1 MRDENT
7 KPHQPHIQKSAFNA
21 IFDIHGVSTVNLIA
35 NAGILSSERRDAIG
49 QDLGGQEFAAA
60 NQNRP
65 FQMFFFIEKIPS
77 GFVAS
82 ASISCA
88 RRLSS
93 IPSSVSVML

>member
-1 MRDENT
+1 MRDENA

-49 QDLGGQEFAAA
+49 QDSGGQEFAA
-60 NQNRP
+60 
-65 FQMFFFIEKIPS
+65 
-77 GFVAS
+77 VAS